1 MVTELQFVAI
11 VAFFIWC
18 LVSSL
23 CGMLNPDEDEPARL
37 VWREHG
43 PAGWGKWREVH
54 FGLTA
59 GDRRVLTQPEPVL
72 DRAARA
78 ALLDTVRHQARL
90 PESDAVQYA
99 VVRLSP
105 EASHATVV
113 FASDHV
119 AVASVSPSLDP
130 WMEAEAT

>member
-1 MVTELQFVAI
+1 MVAALQFVAI
-11 VAFFIWC
+11 VAFLIWC

-23 CGMLNPDEDEPARL
+23 CVMLDPDEDAPARL

-59 GDRRVLTQPEPVL
+59 GDHRVLTQPEPVL

-78 ALLDTVRHQARL
+78 ALLDAVRQQARL

-105 EASHATVV
+105 ESSHATVV

-119 AVASVSPSLDP
+119 AVAAASPSVDP
-130 WMEAEAT
+130 STEAHAT

>member
-1 MVTELQFVAI
+1 MVAALQFVAI
-11 VAFFIWC
+11 VAFLIWC

-23 CGMLNPDEDEPARL
+23 CVMVDPDEDAPARL

-54 FGLTA
+54 SGLTA

-105 EASHATVV
+105 KSSHAALV

-119 AVASVSPSLDP
+119 SVAVSPSVDP
-130 WMEAEAT
+130 SIEAHAT